1 MLILENLDLKYLE
14 LQFSDKRY
22 ADFNM
27 KARNLMHDVEVY
39 IE

>member
-1 MLILENLDLKYLE
+1 MQILENLDLKYSE

-22 ADFNM
+22 ADFKM
-27 KARNLMHDVEVY
+27 KVRNLMQDGEVY